1 MRPTVA
7 FLLGLALVAAGC
19 GATADRE
26 RSSAAT
32 STLRATW
39 VDRHG
44 DGTLALGPGR
54 PMVARTDLAPAARPG
69 RTLATVAFFTD
80 AHVRDAESPAR
91 AGLLDRL
98 GPPFNST
105 FRPQEALSAQ
115 VLAGAVGAIDA
126 ARPDAVVEG
135 GDLIDND
142 EADELDRGLQ
152 VLHGG
157 MVRPDSGARGY
168 EGPQSSTD
176 ADPGFYRPGVD
187 APRHPDLLRRAIA
200 PFRSPGLRAPWFP
213 VVGNHDVLVQ
223 GVVPPS
229 PALERLAVGDR
240 RLVEPD
246 RSQLRAARRLRDD
259 PTAAVASL
267 LRGGLPGRTSRIAP
281 DPRRRLLRPEE
292 LVDRLRAS
300 SAAPDRGGPRLDYTF
315 DVGRF
320 VRGIVLDG
328 IRRDANAFTLAPAHL
343 GWLARQLR
351 AAGRRWVLLFS
362 HTPLDRTPSGRAALA
377 LLDRD
382 PHVVAA
388 LAGDTHHNRI
398 APRRTRAGG
407 YWLIETGSLADW
419 PMQSRMLRL
428 AQTKR
433 GLALQTWMLDTAG
446 GPESLPGIARQLAYL
461 DAQGGRPNGFAGGR
475 RDRNAV
481 LYLDKRPARRG
492 TPPPA
497 RA

>member
-1 MRPTVA
+1 MRSTVA
-7 FLLGLALVAAGC
+7 FLLALALVAAGC
-19 GATADRE
+19 GAAADRE
-26 RSSAAT
+26 RSSPAT

-39 VDRHG
+39 DDRHG
-44 DGTLALGPGR
+44 DGTLQRGPAQ
-54 PMVARTDLAPAARPG
+54 PMIARTDLAAAAHTG
-69 RTLATVAFFTD
+69 RTLATLAFVTD
-80 AHVRDAESPAR
+80 VHVRDAESPAR

-105 FRPQEALSAQ
+105 FRPQEPLSAQ
-115 VLAGAVGAIDA
+115 VLAGAVRAIDA

-142 EADELDRGLQ
+142 EADELDRALR

-157 MVRPDSGARGY
+157 SVHPDSGAHGY

-187 APRHPDLLRRAIA
+187 APRHPDLLRRAVA
-200 PFRSPGLRAPWFP
+200 SFHSPGLPAPWFP

-246 RSQLRAARRLRDD
+246 RSQLRAARRLSDD
-259 PTAAVASL
+259 PTAAVAAL
-267 LRGGLPGRTSRIAP
+267 LRGGLPGRTSRVAR
-281 DPRRRLLRPEE
+281 DPRRRLLWPEE

-300 SAAPDRGGPRLDYTF
+300 SAAPDRGGSRLDYTF
-315 DVGRF
+315 DVGPS

-328 IRRDANAFTLAPAHL
+328 IGRDANTFALTPAQLRRLA
-343 GWLARQLR
+343 GELR
-351 AAGRRWVLLFS
+351 AAGRRWVLVFS

-398 APRRTRAGG
+398 APRPTPAGG
-407 YWLIETGSLADW
+407 YWLITTGSLADW

-428 AQTKR
+428 VQTKR
-433 GLALQTWMLDTAG
+433 GVALETWMLDTAG

-461 DAQGGRPNGFAGGR
+461 DAQGGRPNGFAGRR

-481 LYLDKRPARRG
+481 LYLDKR
-492 TPPPA
+492 
-497 RA
+497 

>member
-1 MRPTVA
+1 MRSTVA
-7 FLLGLALVAAGC
+7 FLLALSLVAAGC
-19 GATADRE
+19 GTTADRE
-26 RSSAAT
+26 RSTAAT
-32 STLRATW
+32 SALRATW
-39 VDRHG
+39 VDRRG
-44 DGTLALGPGR
+44 DGTLERGPGR

-69 RTLATVAFFTD
+69 LTLATLAFVTD
-80 AHVRDAESPAR
+80 VHVRDAESPAR

-105 FRPQEALSAQ
+105 FRPQEALSPQ
-115 VLAGAVGAIDA
+115 VLAGAVRAIDA

-142 EADELDRGLQ
+142 EADELDLALR

-157 MVRPDSGARGY
+157 SVRPDSGARGY
-168 EGPQSSTD
+168 EGPQRSTD

-187 APRHPDLLRRAIA
+187 APRHPDLLRRAVA
-200 PFRSPGLRAPWFP
+200 PFRSPRLRAPWFP

-246 RSQLRAARRLRDD
+246 RSQLRAARRLSDD
-259 PTAAVASL
+259 PTAAVATL

-281 DPRRRLLRPEE
+281 DPGRRLLRPEE

-315 DVGRF
+315 DVGRS

-328 IRRDANAFTLAPAHL
+328 IRRDANAFALTPAQLRWL
-343 GWLARQLR
+343 GRELR
-351 AAGRRWVLLFS
+351 AAGRRWVLVFS

-382 PHVVAA
+382 PQVVAA

-407 YWLIETGSLADW
+407 YWLITTGSLADW

-428 AQTKR
+428 VPTMQ
-433 GLALQTWMLDTAG
+433 GVALQTWMLDTAG
-446 GPESLPGIARQLAYL
+446 GPDTLPGIARQLAYL
-461 DAQGGRPNGFAGGR
+461 DAQGGRPNGFAGTR
-475 RDRNAV
+475 RDQNAV
-481 LYLDKRPARRG
+481 LYLDKRPFNPGA
-492 TPPPA
+492 
-497 RA
+497 

>member
-1 MRPTVA
+1 MRTVA
-7 FLLGLALVAAGC
+7 LSIALALVAAGC

-26 RSSAAT
+26 RSSATT

-39 VDRHG
+39 VDRNG
-44 DGTLALGPGR
+44 DGTLERRPGR
-54 PMVARTDLAPAARPG
+54 RMVARTDLARAAHPG
-69 RTLATVAFFTD
+69 RTLATLAFVTD
-80 AHVRDAESPAR
+80 VHVRDAESPAR

-105 FRPQEALSAQ
+105 FRPQEAMSAQ
-115 VLAGAVGAIDA
+115 VLAGAVRAIDA
-126 ARPDAVVEG
+126 ARPQAVVEG

-142 EADELDRGLQ
+142 EADELDRALH

-157 MVRPDSGARGY
+157 SVRPDSGAHGY
-168 EGPQSSTD
+168 EGPQAAAD
-176 ADPGFYRPGVD
+176 PDPGFYRPGVD
-187 APRHPDLLRRAIA
+187 APRHPDMLRRAVA
-200 PFRSPGLRAPWFP
+200 PLDSPGLRAPWFP

-229 PALERLAVGDR
+229 TALERLAVGDR

-246 RSQLRAARRLRDD
+246 RGQLRAARRLGDD
-259 PTAAVASL
+259 PTAAVATL

-281 DPRRRLLRPEE
+281 DPGRRLLRPGE

-300 SAAPDRGGPRLDYTF
+300 SAAPDRGGSRLDYTF
-315 DVGRF
+315 DVDPS

-328 IRRDANAFTLAPAHL
+328 IRRDADTFVLTPAQL
-343 GWLARQLR
+343 GWLARELR
-351 AAGRRWVLLFS
+351 AAGRRWVLVFS

-377 LLDRD
+377 LLDRH

-388 LAGDTHHNRI
+388 LAGDTHHNQI

-407 YWLIETGSLADW
+407 YWLITTGSLADW

-428 AQTKR
+428 VQTKR
-433 GLALQTWMLDTAG
+433 GVALETWMVDTAG
-446 GPESLPGIARQLAYL
+446 GPHSLPGIARQLAYL
-461 DAQGGRPNGFAGGR
+461 DAQGGRPNGFAGAPG
-475 RDRNAV
+475 DRNAM
-481 LYLDKRPARRG
+481 LYLDKNAFNPG
-492 TPPPA
+492 P
-497 RA
+497 

>member
-1 MRPTVA
+1 MRSTVA
-7 FLLGLALVAAGC
+7 LLLALALVAAGC

-26 RSSAAT
+26 RSSPAT

-39 VDRHG
+39 DDRHG
-44 DGTLALGPGR
+44 DGTLERGPAQ
-54 PMVARTDLAPAARPG
+54 PTVARTDLAPAAHPG
-69 RTLATVAFFTD
+69 RTLATLAFLTD
-80 AHVRDAESPAR
+80 VHVRDAESPAR

-115 VLAGAVGAIDA
+115 VLAGAVRAIDA

-142 EADELDRGLQ
+142 EADELDRALR

-157 MVRPDSGARGY
+157 SVRPDSGARGY
-168 EGPQSSTD
+168 EGPQAATD

-187 APRHPDLLRRAIA
+187 APRHPDLLPRAVA
-200 PFRSPGLRAPWFP
+200 PLRSPGLRAPWFP

-246 RSQLRAARRLRDD
+246 RGQLRAARRLSDD
-259 PTAAVASL
+259 PSAAVAAL
-267 LRGGLPGRTSRIAP
+267 LRGGLPGRTSHLAP

-300 SAAPDRGGPRLDYTF
+300 SAAPDRGGRRLDYTF
-315 DVGRF
+315 DVGPS

-328 IRRDANAFTLAPAHL
+328 IRRDANTFALTPPQLR
-343 GWLARQLR
+343 WLAGELR
-351 AAGRRWVLLFS
+351 AAGRRWVLVFS
-362 HTPLDRTPSGRAALA
+362 HTPLERTPSGRAALA

-398 APRRTRAGG
+398 APRATRAGG
-407 YWLIETGSLADW
+407 YWLITTGSLADW

-428 AQTKR
+428 VQTKR
-433 GLALQTWMLDTAG
+433 GVALQTWMLDTAG
-446 GPESLPGIARQLAYL
+446 GPETLPGIARQLAYL
-461 DAQGGRPNGFAGGR
+461 DAQGGRPNGFAGRR

-481 LYLDKRPARRG
+481 LYLDKR
-492 TPPPA
+492 
-497 RA
+497 